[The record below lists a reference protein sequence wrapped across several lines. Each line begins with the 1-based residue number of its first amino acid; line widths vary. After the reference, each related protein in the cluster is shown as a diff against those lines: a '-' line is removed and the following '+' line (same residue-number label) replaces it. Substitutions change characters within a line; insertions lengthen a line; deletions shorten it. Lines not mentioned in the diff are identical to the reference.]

1 MLLNI
6 SYVPPVQLITAI
18 VAELMGW
25 DLMPSTFHLSIMERN
40 LRWSLMVEMDIDST
54 MDLLLF
60 ALLNYDIQV
69 RQAIMILSLLTL
81 RPKKTPTSD

>member
-6 SYVPPVQLITAI
+6 SYVPQVQPITAI

-40 LRWSLMVEMDIDST
+40 LHLLLMDEMGTDYM
-54 MDLLLF
+54 MDRLLF

-69 RQAIMILSLLTL
+69 QRAIMILSLLTL
-81 RPKKTPTSD
+81 RPKKTLTSD